1 MTKLKLVK
9 ILGFVG
15 SLAFATASALN
26 GDFVTAAGIFSASL
40 GSASALQGVR

>member
-9 ILGFVG
+9 ILGFMS
-15 SLAFATASALN
+15 SLAFAAVSALN

-40 GSASALQGVR
+40 GSASAFQGKR